1 MKQERI
7 PDLTD
12 LAFAGRNKD
21 YGAYRLRKRYFRYLT
36 IAFFTGTL
44 LAAVLVIVPELYYY
58 FEPVPLID
66 DDYLY
71 EVEYSVMNVLP
82 DEELN
87 ALAQAMVKPPEQ
99 QAVPVVTDSVVPEKE
114 KPVEEK
120 KPDTRVN
127 PDQKQDSANQQTG
140 SGIGNGDG
148 GETGV
153 SVIADVRP
161 QFPGGD
167 ESRLKFLRQNIQ
179 YPEEAIRKR
188 IQGVVMTSFIIE
200 RDGSISNIRI
210 IAGIGGG
217 CDEEA
222 IRVIRQMPRWE
233 PAKRNGKVVRI
244 ILKMPILFRIPG
256 TARPK

>member
-1 MKQERI
+1 MKQERT

-21 YGAYRLRKRYFRYLT
+21 YGAYRLRKRYFRYLAFAFIAGT
-36 IAFFTGTL
+36 I
-44 LAAVLVIVPELYYY
+44 LAVFLVAVPEIYYY
-58 FEPVPLID
+58 LEPVPLID
-66 DDYLY
+66 DDFLY
-71 EVEYSVMNVLP
+71 EAEYTVMSVVP

-87 ALAQAMVKPPEQ
+87 ALAQAYSKPEEQ
-99 QAVPVVTDSVVPEKE
+99 QTIPVVTDSVVPETKKQE
-114 KPVEEK
+114 EEIKPEPPVNPEQ
-120 KPDTRVN
+120 KPDST
-127 PDQKQDSANQQTG
+127 SQQNGNG
-140 SGIGNGDG
+140 SGSGEGV
-148 GETGV
+148 ETGV

-179 YPEEAIRKR
+179 YPEEAIRKK

-200 RDGSISNIRI
+200 RDGSVSNIRVI
-210 IAGIGGG
+210 SGIGGG

-233 PAKRNGKVVRI
+233 PARRNGKVVRI